1 MTSANLAVQGAVVAK
16 IIASTAHKPT
26 YMYMQ
31 LTTRL
36 WFPRMGLL
44 FQGFLVG
51 MDDEAPPGAN
61 PHDRR
66 NKCAPILEDLLW
78 KIAYLTIIRLS
89 GPDNWRAAF

>member
-1 MTSANLAVQGAVVAK
+1 
-16 IIASTAHKPT
+16 
-26 YMYMQ
+26 MQ

-61 PHDRR
+61 PHDRH
-66 NKCAPILEDLLW
+66 NKCGPILEDLLW

-89 GPDNWRAAF
+89 GPDDWRAAF